1 MKPLFAI
8 DLTNNKKNDIVNGEE
23 FIVQRSST
31 ELLESHE
38 KTVEQLEETEKRAK
52 LPLALKIIKYI
63 CIYFPLSVLVST
75 VRAISDDIT
84 FSQAYRNA
92 PYLYWIAF
100 FCVVVFLFLKIYE
113 KRNEKNVI
121 NSDEA
126 AHDAKKLSE
135 YTDIIYEE
143 LSVPEDARDLD
154 ILFFHYKV
162 KNGEIKPCEKGMM
175 PTPYVNFAVKAFTD
189 NDNLYLASLDIKYA
203 FPLSSLSRIRTVN
216 KRISCFGWNKDIGI
230 KEGIYK
236 QYKLSYDNLGLVS
249 CRRYHIIEIN
259 RSGEL
264 YCIYIPD
271 YELPQIEEL
280 TQLKATEENKKGLST
295 R

>member
-52 LPLALKIIKYI
+52 LPLALKIIKSISI
-63 CIYFPLSVLVST
+63 CFALIVFLST

-100 FCVVVFLFLKIYE
+100 FCVVVFVFLKIYE

-135 YTDIIYEE
+135 YTDVLFEE
-143 LSVPEDARDLD
+143 LSVPQDANFVDV
-154 ILFFHYKV
+154 LFFHYKV

-189 NDNLYLASLDIKYA
+189 NDILYLASLDIKYA

-236 QYKLSYDNLGLVS
+236 QYKLSYDNLGLVN